1 MAQTWSEA
9 SCGDGYLPVH
19 QNRVDDVAEAKGR
32 IAILTKGRTWV
43 TLSIL
48 QEESYLTLSAGSQV
62 EDIALVA
69 ALTYLTRHTLLVSK
83 HI

>member
-19 QNRVDDVAEAKGR
+19 QNRVDGVAETKGG
-32 IAILTKGRTWV
+32 IAILTKGWTWV

-62 EDIALVA
+62 KDIALVA
-69 ALTYLTRHTLLVSK
+69 ALAHLARHTLLVSQ